1 MSFGY
6 IGTGKTQTEVDN
18 SGVFSLKDIDTLKN
32 EHKNADRKSTL

>member
-32 EHKNADRKSTL
+32 EHKYADRRAHV